1 SAAGAPVL
9 KIEGLS
15 IRLPRG
21 ADRALAVENVDLA
34 LRAGQTLCVVGES
47 GSGKSLIA
55 GAVMGLL
62 PRPRVAPVAGR
73 ILFEGRDL
81 LTLDDAQ
88 MRALRG
94 RRIGMIF
101 QEPMTSLNPV
111 MRIGEQIG
119 EVLDAHLSLS
129 PAERRA
135 RIIGALRDVGLPEP
149 EVIAD
154 SFPFRLSGGQRQRV
168 MIAAAMIL
176 EPTLLIADEPTT
188 ALDVT
193 TQAQILKLM
202 RELQQ
207 RKGMAMLF
215 ITHDFG
221 VVADIADEVAVVQLG
236 HVVER
241 GTAGA
246 VLRDPQ
252 HDYTRRL
259 IAAIPH
265 GRTRAQT
272 DAALAEPLLQVSNLN
287 KTYRTGGGLF
297 WKKGRVVPAARDVG
311 FTLRRGETLGIVGE
325 SGSGKSTVGRC
336 LTGLVPADGGLIR
349 FAGQEFALDLRDRP
363 AAQRGQ
369 VQMVFQDPYASLNP
383 RQTVGTAIGAGPLEQ
398 RMDRDAVR
406 ALVLDLLRKVGLKAD
421 AADRYPHEFSGGQR
435 QRVAIARAL
444 AMRPRLL
451 VADEPVSALDVSVQA
466 QVLEL
471 FDQVRREFALS
482 MVFITH
488 DLRVAAQMCDHIAVM
503 RRGEI
508 VEIGEA
514 RIVLEQPT
522 HAYTRELIAAAP
534 RFHSSL
540 ESLSVKNPAITL
552 SRFPNGKK
560 QPLN

>member
-1 SAAGAPVL
+1 MNTLARASIGPVL

-15 IRLPRG
+15 IKLPKG
-21 ADRALAVENVDLA
+21 ADRRLAVDNVDLE
-34 LRAGQTLCVVGES
+34 LCAGQTLCIVGES

-62 PRPRVAPVAGR
+62 PTPRVAPVAGR
-73 ILFEGRDL
+73 ILFEGKDL
-81 LTLDDAQ
+81 LDLSDVQ
-88 MRALRG
+88 MRRLRG
-94 RRIGMIF
+94 QRIGMIF

-111 MRIGEQIG
+111 MKIGEQIG

-129 PAERRA
+129 STERRA
-135 RIIGALRDVGLPEP
+135 RIVGALRDVGLPEP
-149 EVIAD
+149 DIIAD

-168 MIAAAMIL
+168 MIAAAMVL

-221 VVADIADEVAVVQLG
+221 VVADIADEVAVIQLG

-241 GTAGA
+241 GPAST
-246 VLRDPQ
+246 VLRLPR

-265 GRTRAQT
+265 GRARAQL
-272 DAALAEPLLQVSNLN
+272 DAIAIDPLLQVSNLK
-287 KTYRTGGGLF
+287 KTYSTGGGL
-297 WKKGRVVPAARDVG
+297 WKKGRVVHAARDVC

-336 LTGLVPADGGLIR
+336 LTGLVPADSGLIH
-349 FAGQEFALDLRDRP
+349 FAGQALALDLRRRQS
-363 AAQRGQ
+363 AARGQ
-369 VQMVFQDPYASLNP
+369 IQMVFQDPYASLNP

-398 RMDRDAVR
+398 GMRQDAVR
-406 ALVLDLLRKVGLKAD
+406 VLVLDLLEKVGLKAD

-444 AMRPRLL
+444 ATRPRLL

-514 RIVLEQPT
+514 RAVLECPT
-522 HAYTRELIAAAP
+522 HAYTQELVAAAP
-534 RFHSSL
+534 RFHSMRD
-540 ESLSVKNPAITL
+540 
-552 SRFPNGKK
+552 SRPVAV
-560 QPLN
+560 

>member
-1 SAAGAPVL
+1 MSVPPIKLGQPVL
-9 KIEGLS
+9 RIEGLS
-15 IRLPRG
+15 IKLPKG
-21 ADRALAVENVDLA
+21 ADRALAVEAVDLE

-73 ILFEGRDL
+73 ILFEGQDL
-81 LTLDDAQ
+81 LTFSESQ

-94 RRIGMIF
+94 QRIGMIF

-111 MRIGEQIG
+111 MKIGEQIG
-119 EVLDAHLSLS
+119 EVLDAHLQL
-129 PAERRA
+129 PRAQRRERIVA
-135 RIIGALRDVGLPEP
+135 VLRDVGLPEP

-202 RELQQ
+202 REMQQ

-221 VVADIADEVAVVQLG
+221 VVADIADEVAVIQLG

-241 GTAGA
+241 GSASS
-246 VLRDPQ
+246 VLRAPQ
-252 HDYTRRL
+252 HEYTQRL

-265 GRTRAQT
+265 GQTRAPEEGQK
-272 DAALAEPLLQVSNLN
+272 AEPLLVVQNLQ
-287 KTYRTGGGLF
+287 KTYRSGGGL
-297 WKKGRVVPAARDVG
+297 WKKGREVHAANNVA
-311 FTLRRGETLGIVGE
+311 FTLRQGETLGLVGE

-336 LTGLVPADGGLIR
+336 LTGLVPADSGAIR
-349 FAGQEFALDLRDRP
+349 FAGKELALDLRRRP
-363 AAQRGQ
+363 VVQRGQ

-383 RQTVGTAIGAGPLEQ
+383 RQTVGTAISAGPLEQ
-398 RMDRDAVR
+398 GVGRDEAR
-406 ALVLDLLRKVGLKAD
+406 ALVLDLLAKVGLKPD

-514 RIVLEQPT
+514 RAVLERPT
-522 HAYTRELIAAAP
+522 HAYTQELIAAAP

-540 ESLSVKNPAITL
+540 ESLAVAA
-552 SRFPNGKK
+552 
-560 QPLN
+560 

>member
-1 SAAGAPVL
+1 MTALFKSAETVL

-21 ADRALAVENVDLA
+21 ADRALAVEGIDLE

-62 PRPRVAPVAGR
+62 PQPRVAPVAGR
-73 ILFEGRDL
+73 IMFEGQDL
-81 LTLDDAQ
+81 LELAEP
-88 MRALRG
+88 RLRSLRG
-94 RRIGMIF
+94 KRIGMIF

-111 MRIGEQIG
+111 MKVGEQIG

-129 PAERRA
+129 GADRPS
-135 RIIGALRDVGLPEP
+135 RIVAALHDVGLPEP
-149 EVIAD
+149 TVIAD

-168 MIAAAMIL
+168 MIAAAMVL

-202 RELQQ
+202 RELQS
-207 RKGMAMLF
+207 RKGMSMLF

-221 VVADIADEVAVVQLG
+221 VVAEIADEVAVIQMG

-241 GTAGA
+241 GTVGN
-246 VLRDPQ
+246 VLRSPQ
-252 HDYTRRL
+252 HEYTRRL

-265 GRTRAQT
+265 GRPRVPSNAVAT
-272 DAALAEPLLQVSNLN
+272 EPLLQVSNLK
-287 KTYRTGGGLF
+287 KTYNTGAGL
-297 WKKGRVVPAARDVG
+297 WKKGRIVHAVHNVG

-325 SGSGKSTVGRC
+325 SGSGKSSVGRC
-336 LTGLVPADGGLIR
+336 LTGLVPADSGRLR
-349 FAGQEFALDLRDRP
+349 FAGVDLALDLRSRP
-363 AAQRGQ
+363 LSERGQ

-383 RQTVGTAIGAGPLEQ
+383 RQTIGTAIGAGPLEQ
-398 RMDRDAVR
+398 GMKRKVVED
-406 ALVLDLLRKVGLKAD
+406 LVLDLLHKVGLKAD
-421 AADRYPHEFSGGQR
+421 AANRFPHEFSGGQR
-435 QRVAIARAL
+435 QRIAIARAL

-471 FDQVRREFALS
+471 FDEVRRDFALS

-514 RIVLEQPT
+514 RTILERPA
-522 HAYTRELIAAAP
+522 HAYTQELIAAAP
-534 RFHSSL
+534 NFHARS
-540 ESLSVKNPAITL
+540 KAN
-552 SRFPNGKK
+552 
-560 QPLN
+560 

>member
-1 SAAGAPVL
+1 MNALAKSTLGTVL
-9 KIEGLS
+9 RIEGLS
-15 IRLPRG
+15 IKLPGG
-21 ADRALAVENVDLA
+21 ADRALAVENVDLE
-34 LRAGQTLCVVGES
+34 LRSGQTLCVVGES

-73 ILFEGRDL
+73 ILFEGEDL
-81 LTLDDAQ
+81 LKLSEAR
-88 MRALRG
+88 MRRLRSQ
-94 RRIGMIF
+94 RIGMIF

-111 MRIGEQIG
+111 MKIGEQIG
-119 EVLDAHLSLS
+119 EVLDAHLSLAS
-129 PAERRA
+129 TERRT
-135 RIIGALRDVGLPEP
+135 RIVAALRDVGLPEP
-149 EVIAD
+149 GVIAD

-168 MIAAAMIL
+168 MIAAAMVL

-221 VVADIADEVAVVQLG
+221 VVADIADEVAVIQLG

-241 GTAGA
+241 GPAST
-246 VLRDPQ
+246 VLRSPR
-252 HDYTRRL
+252 HPYTQRL

-265 GRTRAQT
+265 GRMRARP
-272 DAALAEPLLQVSNLN
+272 DATATEPLLQVSNLQ
-287 KTYRTGGGLF
+287 KTYSTGGGL
-297 WKKGRVVPAARDVG
+297 WKKARVVHAANNVC

-336 LTGLVPADGGLIR
+336 LTGLVPADSGLIR
-349 FAGQEFALDLRDRP
+349 FAGQPLALDLRKRQV
-363 AAQRGQ
+363 AARCQ

-398 RMDRDAVR
+398 GMARDAVR
-406 ALVLDLLRKVGLKAD
+406 AIVLELLEKVGLKAD

-508 VEIGEA
+508 VEIGESRA
-514 RIVLEQPT
+514 VLECPA
-522 HAYTRELIAAAP
+522 HAYTQELIAAAP
-534 RFHSSL
+534 RFHAAL
-540 ESLSVKNPAITL
+540 ESRLVAA
-552 SRFPNGKK
+552 
-560 QPLN
+560 